1 MSDTTRSTRP
11 PTVTLQLPKSVPPLI
26 VYAQGIVKRMTGNTS
41 LPNPAPPLTEVTS
54 AINDLQTAEA
64 GALARTKG
72 AVAVRNAKR
81 TALIL
86 LLQQLRGYIQT
97 TADAESDE
105 RDVHHPELG
114 GRGAQDAGAP
124 RARIRRQAGE
134 GLRNCGDRGRDGGP
148 ARVVRMA
155 VQHRR
160 GQDVDH
166 RAEHPSVQDHHR
178 RPHPRSECG
187 VQVQG
192 RDQDRRRRLEPADVT
207 PRSLSCRSLPR
218 LVIEYRSRFVIQ

>member
-1 MSDTTRSTRP
+1 
-11 PTVTLQLPKSVPPLI
+11 

-97 TADAESDE
+97 TADADPTNATSIIQSSGVAV
-105 RDVHHPELG
+105 RKTPAHHARVFAVKPGKVSGTAAIAAATAARRASYEWQYSTDG
-114 GRGAQDAGAP
+114 GKTWITAPSTLQSRTTIAGLTPGANVEFRY
-124 RARIRRQAGE
+124 RAVTKTGE
-134 GLRNCGDRGRDGGP
+134 GDWSQP
-148 ARVVRMA
+148 
-155 VQHRR
+155 
-160 GQDVDH
+160 
-166 RAEHPSVQDHHR
+166 
-178 RPHPRSECG
+178 
-187 VQVQG
+187 
-192 RDQDRRRRLEPADVT
+192 T
-207 PRSLSCRSLPR
+207 SL
-218 LVIEYRSRFVIQ
+218 LVH